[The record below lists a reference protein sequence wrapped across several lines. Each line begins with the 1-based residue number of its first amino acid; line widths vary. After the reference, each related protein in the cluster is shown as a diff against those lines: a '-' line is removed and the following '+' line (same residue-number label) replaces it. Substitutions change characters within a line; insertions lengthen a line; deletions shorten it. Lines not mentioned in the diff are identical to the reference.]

1 MKRLC
6 LFIVLFC
13 LFLTACS
20 KGNDFVIPEIDFD
33 IYSSGGLLINVEKD
47 YDNLSVACDTKIYS
61 KEDKTIVF
69 RLKNNNP
76 GNGFYFYNTPI
87 VDKKSHGAW
96 KSVKYDPSSKYIG
109 RYGFCGNENDTETC
123 FVAEIRLYTDFLDV
137 SDLSGNYRVGLITPN
152 GVHYFE
158 FEIK

>member
-47 YDNLSVACDTKIYS
+47 YDNLSVACDM
-61 KEDKTIVF
+61 E
-69 RLKNNNP
+69 
-76 GNGFYFYNTPI
+76 
-87 VDKKSHGAW
+87 
-96 KSVKYDPSSKYIG
+96 
-109 RYGFCGNENDTETC
+109 
-123 FVAEIRLYTDFLDV
+123 
-137 SDLSGNYRVGLITPN
+137 
-152 GVHYFE
+152 
-158 FEIK
+158 